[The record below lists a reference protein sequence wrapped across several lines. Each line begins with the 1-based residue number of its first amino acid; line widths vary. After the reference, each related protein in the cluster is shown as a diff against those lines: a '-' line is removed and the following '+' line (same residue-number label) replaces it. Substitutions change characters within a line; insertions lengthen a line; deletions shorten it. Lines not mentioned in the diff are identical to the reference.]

1 MTYVKGLSTLYCS
14 TKSPTMNESQK
25 AQVLTTLKD
34 FSSISK
40 IGTLNNLFLMSF
52 AELVEKKQANTATLA
67 EILLQL
73 DVLIAILEKVSLKRE
88 NYLTLM
94 QHVKVFAE
102 DRQTQKKGY
111 KILAKVVER
120 FELTGLDDIA
130 DIKNTITPI
139 MKGQANKER
148 IVLINSFISAV

>member
-1 MTYVKGLSTLYCS
+1 M
-14 TKSPTMNESQK
+14 
-25 AQVLTTLKD
+25 
-34 FSSISK
+34 
-40 IGTLNNLFLMSF
+40 FLMTF
-52 AELVEKKQANTATLA
+52 AELVEKKQNNSVSLP

-73 DVLIAILEKVSLKRE
+73 DVLIAILEKVKLKRD

-94 QHVKVFAE
+94 QHVKIFAE

-120 FELTGLDDIA
+120 FELQGLDDIA
-130 DIKNTITPI
+130 EIKQTITPI

-148 IVLINSFISAV
+148 IVLINSFINAVK

>member
-1 MTYVKGLSTLYCS
+1 MSDEATPAAPVVTMTQT
-14 TKSPTMNESQK
+14 QQ
-25 AQVLTTLKD
+25 AQVLVTLKD
-34 FSSISK
+34 FSSIAK
-40 IGTLNNLFLMSF
+40 IGTLNNLFLMTF
-52 AELVEKKQANTATLA
+52 AELVEKKQNNSVSLP

-73 DVLIAILEKVSLKRE
+73 DVLIAILEKVKLKRD

-94 QHVKVFAE
+94 QHVKIFAE

-120 FELTGLDDIA
+120 FELQGLDDIA
-130 DIKNTITPI
+130 EIKQTITPI

-148 IVLINSFISAV
+148 IVLINSFINAVK